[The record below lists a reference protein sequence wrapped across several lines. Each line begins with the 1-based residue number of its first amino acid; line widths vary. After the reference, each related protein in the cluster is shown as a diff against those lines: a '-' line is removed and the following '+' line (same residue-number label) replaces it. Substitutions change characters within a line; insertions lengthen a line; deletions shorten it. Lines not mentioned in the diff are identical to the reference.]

1 MNIDIKLERATQITV
16 QQNNQYFGPEVRA
29 LLRRLPVLIL
39 TVILLFP
46 IAVLAIEL
54 LTLDIAL
61 WTRLWNT
68 ILPRT
73 LWNTLR
79 LAVGV
84 SLGALVIG
92 VGCAWLVTA
101 YDFPGRRWV
110 ERLLMLPLAIPGFIM
125 GFVYVAIFEF
135 AGPVQTQ
142 LREQFSWSRG
152 DYWFPNIAS
161 PSGLILVLTLVLY
174 PYVYILARSAFRE
187 QASNTLEAA
196 NVLGYEGWQA
206 FRRVALPLARPQ
218 IAVGVLLVTM
228 ETLTD
233 YGTVSYFGYPT
244 LSERIVVLW
253 NTSFDSAAATE
264 LASLMV
270 IIALGLLFGEQALR
284 RQARFYQQGSYG
296 RRMSRKRLSG
306 RKGWLASVGCF
317 LILGAAFILPVTQLV
332 IWTVE
337 RVREPTINVLSEP
350 FLIYTR
356 DTLILGIVGAVT
368 TVAIALA
375 IAYSNRNDSVETIN
389 RPRWLPR
396 LMTIGYAM
404 PGAVIAVGVLTVVNP
419 IDGGITDFAMSLG
432 YRGFGYLL
440 TGTVIALVYGYS
452 VRFMA
457 LGFNSISAS
466 VDKVRPTMEAAA
478 RTMGAGSG
486 RIFRRIHIPLVRT
499 GIGAGAILV
508 FVDIMK
514 ELPITLLLR
523 PFGMDTLAVRA
534 HFLSVEGF
542 HESAAIPAL
551 MILVAGLIPVFLLM
565 QIGASR
571 DQVQ

>member
-1 MNIDIKLERATQITV
+1 MNIDLNLQRATQLII
-16 QQNNQYFGPEVRA
+16 QHKHRSFWSWLHAWLG
-29 LLRRLPVLIL
+29 RLPVLIL
-39 TVILLFP
+39 TIILLFP
-46 IAVLAIEL
+46 ITVLAFEL

-61 WTRLWNT
+61 WQRMWST

-84 SLGALVIG
+84 SLGTLVIG
-92 VGCAWLVTA
+92 AGCAWLVSA
-101 YDFPGRRWV
+101 YDFPGRRWF

-125 GFVYVAIFEF
+125 GFVYVTIFEF
-135 AGPVQTQ
+135 AGPIQTL
-142 LREQFSWSRG
+142 LRKQFDWSRD

-161 PSGLILVLTLVLY
+161 PGGLIVVLTLVLY

-187 QASNTLEAA
+187 QSANTLEAA

-206 FRRVALPLARPQ
+206 FRRIALPLARPQ

-233 YGTVSYFGYPT
+233 YGTVSFFSYPT

-253 NTSFDSAAATE
+253 NTSFDVTSATE
-264 LASLMV
+264 LASIMV
-270 IIALGLLFGEQALR
+270 VIALGLLFGERLLR

-296 RRMSRKRLSG
+296 RRMSRKRLAGSQ
-306 RKGWLASVGCF
+306 GWLSSLVCF
-317 LILGAAFILPVTQLV
+317 LILGAAFILPITQLAV
-332 IWTVE
+332 WTVLE
-337 RVREPTINVLSEP
+337 VRDPTVTVLSEP
-350 FLIYTR
+350 FFNYTR
-356 DTLILGIVGAVT
+356 NTLMLGTAGALM
-368 TVAIALA
+368 TVVLALI
-375 IAYSNRNDSVETIN
+375 IAYSNRRDSVETTSY
-389 RPRWLPR
+389 PRWLSR

-419 IDGGITDFAMSLG
+419 IDGAVTDLAVLNLG
-432 YRGFGYLL
+432 YTGFGYLL

-478 RTMGAGSG
+478 RTMGASSS
-486 RIFRRIHIPLVRT
+486 RIFFRIHIPLVRT

-523 PFGMDTLAVRA
+523 PFGMDTLAVRT

-551 MILVAGLIPVFLLM
+551 MILVAGLLPVLLLM
-565 QIGASR
+565 QIGR
-571 DQVQ
+571 NEEQ

>member
-1 MNIDIKLERATQITV
+1 MTIELTLERATQTNV
-16 QQNNQYFGPEVRA
+16 QQKYQSFWLKLRA
-29 LLRRLPVLIL
+29 WLGRLPILIL
-39 TVILLFP
+39 TIIILFP
-46 IAVLAIEL
+46 IAILAIEL
-54 LTLDIAL
+54 LTPDIAL
-61 WTRLWNT
+61 WQRLWNT
-68 ILPRT
+68 ILPRI

-84 SLGALVIG
+84 SLGALVLG

-101 YDFPGRRWV
+101 YDFPGRRWL

-135 AGPVQTQ
+135 AGPIQTG
-142 LREQFSWSRG
+142 LRGQFGWSKG

-161 PSGLILVLTLVLY
+161 PGGLILVLSLVLY
-174 PYVYILARSAFRE
+174 PYVYILTRSAFRE
-187 QASNTLEAA
+187 QAANTLEAA
-196 NVLGYEGWQA
+196 NVLGYDGWKA

-233 YGTVSYFGYPT
+233 YGTVSFFSYPT
-244 LSERIVVLW
+244 LSERILVLW

-270 IIALGLLFGEQALR
+270 VIALALMFGERLLR

-296 RRMSRKRLSG
+296 RRIARRKLAG
-306 RKGWLASVGCF
+306 RQSWLASIGCF
-317 LILGAAFILPVTQLV
+317 LVLGASFILPVTQLA
-332 IWTVE
+332 IWTVK
-337 RVREPTINVLSEP
+337 RIQTPTVDVMREPIWL
-350 FLIYTR
+350 YTR
-356 DTLILGIVGAVT
+356 DTVILGLAGALT
-368 TVAIALA
+368 TVVIALI
-375 IAYSNRNDSVETIN
+375 IAYSNRQDSVETTN
-389 RPRWLPR
+389 YPRWLSR

-404 PGAVIAVGVLTVVNP
+404 PGAVIAVGVLTFVNP
-419 IDGGITDFAMSLG
+419 IDGAVTDFATNLG
-432 YRGFGYLL
+432 YRGLGYIL
-440 TGTVIALVYGYS
+440 TGTIIALIYGYS

-478 RTMGAGSG
+478 RTMGAGNG

-534 HFLSVEGF
+534 HFLSIEGF
-542 HESAAIPAL
+542 HEAGAIPAL
-551 MILVAGLIPVFLLM
+551 IILVAGLIPVFLLM
-565 QIGASR
+565 QIGANEDS
-571 DQVQ
+571 VQ